1 MTSKNENKPSPEK
14 NACTPWFILK
24 QHIYKSLRFCHHLE
38 TCKCPYTI
46 STGVS
51 NSLVTRY
58 GRIFLN
64 CCKSQCKF
72 IYCSEFNSNCITQ
85 TKTITIVAYLL
96 VHSRSVFQG
105 TQDNLEL
112 ESLCFLFTT
121 WCRFVCF
128 VRCFEENWHL
138 FFFFSERSICL
149 EK

>member
-1 MTSKNENKPSPEK
+1 MYERRTNVLTNDVKERKQTIPRK

-24 QHIYKSLRFCHHLE
+24 QHISNLLRSCHHLE

-72 IYCSEFNSNCITQ
+72 IYCSEFNSDCITQ

-121 WCRFVCF
+121 WCRFV
-128 VRCFEENWHL
+128 RCFETVMDLNQRQ
-138 FFFFSERSICL
+138 S
-149 EK
+149 

>member
-1 MTSKNENKPSPEK
+1 MYESRTNVLTNDVKERKQTIPRK

-24 QHIYKSLRFCHHLE
+24 QHISKLLRFCHHLE

-58 GRIFLN
+58 GRIVLN

-72 IYCSEFNSNCITQ
+72 IYCSEFNGNCITQ

-121 WCRFVCF
+121 WCRFV
-128 VRCFEENWHL
+128 RCFDTVMHL
-138 FFFFSERSICL
+138 NQRQS
-149 EK
+149 